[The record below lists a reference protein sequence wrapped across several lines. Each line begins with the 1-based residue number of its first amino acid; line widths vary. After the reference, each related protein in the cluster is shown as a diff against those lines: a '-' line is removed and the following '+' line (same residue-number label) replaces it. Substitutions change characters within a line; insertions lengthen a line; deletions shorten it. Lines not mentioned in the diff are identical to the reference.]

1 MYGCE
6 SWTIKKAECPRIHGF
21 ELRCWKRLLTVPWTA
36 RRSNQSIL
44 KEINGEYLLEGLM
57 LKLKLQ
63 YFSHLMLRAN
73 SLGKTLMVGKIEG
86 GRTRGR
92 WRMRWL
98 DGITSS
104 MDMDLSKLQEMVN
117 DRETWW
123 AAVYGV
129 TKSQTRLSNWTTTT
143 HLWVNFSIGS
153 ARTMLMCYTRHN
165 KGDFGE
171 TSEKFKSIRRSSK
184 STGISL
190 GSEVRDPSPFLTV
203 WLWVFQEPSLIVFQ
217 NHKIMR
223 KRLQMIFKLYPSGL
237 SELLL
242 SSCSTWWFFVIVQL
256 LTCIWLRDPMNCSM
270 PGFPVLHHLPEFAQ
284 THVHWVGDAIQVY
297 HPLSPSSPPALNL
310 PQHQGLFLWIDSSYQ
325 VAKVLEL
332 QLQHQSLVV

>member
-1 MYGCE
+1 
-6 SWTIKKAECPRIHGF
+6 
-21 ELRCWKRLLTVPWTA
+21 
-36 RRSNQSIL
+36 
-44 KEINGEYLLEGLM
+44 
-57 LKLKLQ
+57 
-63 YFSHLMLRAN
+63 
-73 SLGKTLMVGKIEG
+73 
-86 GRTRGR
+86 
-92 WRMRWL
+92 
-98 DGITSS
+98 
-104 MDMDLSKLQEMVN
+104 MVN

-256 LTCIWLRDPMNCSM
+256 LSCIWLCDPMNCSM